1 MKMPAILIVDDEPDN
16 FDVIETLL
24 SDHLTDSVSHPIG
37 NPINH
42 QDYQLH
48 YAFDGQKAIDALD
61 TIQPDLILLDVMM
74 PGLDGIEVCR
84 RIKAMPEWQAVPI
97 IMVTALSTKADL
109 ARCLEAGANDFV
121 SKPVNRI
128 ELRARVHSMLRI
140 KQQYDELQAAAKQQA
155 ALEAE
160 KVLWL
165 TQHNSELEAKVAERT
180 AQLQAQTQ
188 LIQHNALHDPLT
200 DLPNRTLLLEQIAQK
215 IDRVNDSDK
224 KQYAVLFLDLARFK
238 VINDSLGHIFG
249 DRVLTII
256 AQKLKKHLQITD
268 LVSRFGGD
276 EFVILLE
283 NITDAA
289 EAIQIAENIL
299 ADFQNPLLLNG
310 YQLFIGVSIGIVLGN
325 ESYQEPAD
333 LIRDADIAMYR
344 AKRKGENTY
353 QVFDAAM
360 HTQALHRLT
369 LESDLRQALERQ
381 EFIVYYQPIID
392 ILNDRLIGFEA
403 LVRWQHPTRGFV
415 SPVEFVPIA
424 EETGLIVPLDQWVF
438 QSACQQLATWKNQF
452 PREVPLKMSVNLSA
466 QDLRKTSLVE
476 EIDRVLKQAG
486 LTGDSLTLEITESML
501 VEDINKTIE
510 LLNQLKARK
519 IQISIDDF
527 GTGYSSLNYL
537 HRLPAD
543 FLKIDR
549 SFVGQMQPDNRNYQV
564 VSTIIALSNQLG
576 LATVAEGIE
585 TQQQHQ
591 WLQQLGCELGQGYL
605 FSKPLAAHEIEIH
618 FLQNGGLDC
627 K

>member
-1 MKMPAILIVDDEPDN
+1 MKMPVILIVDDEPDN

-24 SDHLTDSVSHPIG
+24 SAQTADSVSHPIG
-37 NPINH
+37 NPVSY

-48 YAFDGQKAIDALD
+48 YAFDGQRAIEALD

-84 RIKAMPEWQAVPI
+84 RIKAMPKWQAVPI
-97 IMVTALSTKADL
+97 IMVTALNTKADL
-109 ARCLEAGANDFV
+109 ARCMEAGANDFV

-160 KVLWL
+160 KVLLL
-165 TQHNSELEAKVAERT
+165 TQHNTELEAKVTERT
-180 AQLQAQTQ
+180 AQLQAQTE

-200 DLPNRTLLLEQIAQK
+200 DLPNRTLLLKQIAQK
-215 IDRVNDSDK
+215 ISQSQHSGNH
-224 KQYAVLFLDLARFK
+224 QYAVLFLDLVRFK
-238 VINDSLGHIFG
+238 VINDSLGHLFG

-256 AQKLKKHLQITD
+256 AQKLKAHLQPTD

-283 NITDAA
+283 TMTDAA
-289 EAIQIAENIL
+289 EVIQVAERIL
-299 ADFQNPLLLNG
+299 TDFQYPLLLNG

-325 ESYQEPAD
+325 ETYQEPAD
-333 LIRDADIAMYR
+333 LIRDADIAMHR

-353 QVFDAAM
+353 QVFDATM

-369 LESDLRQALERQ
+369 MESDLRQALERQ
-381 EFIVYYQPIID
+381 ELIVYYQPIVD

-424 EETGLIVPLDQWVF
+424 EETGLIVPMDQWVL
-438 QSACQQLATWKNQF
+438 QSACGQLANWKKQF
-452 PREVPLKMSVNLSA
+452 PSDVPLKISVNLSA
-466 QDLRKTSLVE
+466 QDLRKTDLVE
-476 EIDRVLKQAG
+476 AIDGVLEQTG
-486 LTGDSLTLEITESML
+486 LTGDCLTLEITESML
-501 VEDINKTIE
+501 VEDINKTID

-585 TQQQHQ
+585 TQEQQQ

-605 FSKPLAAHEIEIH
+605 FSKPLAAHEIETR
-618 FLQNGGLDC
+618 FFKG
-627 K
+627 